1 MELVTKLCHGANPVA
16 IPIIAAGGIMNGRDI
31 FAALKSGAVA
41 VQLGTAFLPCLEST
55 ASVEHKASVLCA
67 DGPETTL
74 TTKFSGRPARGIRN
88 EFIDR
93 MESAF
98 ALDFPLQ
105 NTLTSVIR
113 SQAVRDHNRER
124 QSLWAGSAYHKAIE
138 RVAKENQSNT
148 YLSVGELME
157 QLKREYHDCL

>member
-1 MELVTKLCHGANPVA
+1 
-16 IPIIAAGGIMNGRDI
+16 MNGRDI
-31 FAALKSGAVA
+31 HTAITAGAVA

-55 ASVEHKASVLCA
+55 ASAEHKASILCG
-67 DGPETTL
+67 DGSDTIV

-88 EFIDR
+88 EFTDR

-113 SQAVRDHNRER
+113 SQAVRSHNRER
-124 QSLWAGSAYHKAIE
+124 QSLWAGSAYHKAVD
-138 RVAKENQSNT
+138 RVVKGVGGETS
-148 YLSVGELME
+148 YLSVGELMN
-157 QLKREYHDCL
+157 QLQTEYHDCL